1 MKTQCPQC
9 GSEYDVDDSFIGQK
23 VECECGCKWQIQQSL
38 KSPPR
43 KQVKRKIEPGCVFG
57 IFILLAVLFWAGYS
71 GYSKYVY
78 RDTPENRSFEY
89 KIMNE
94 EKSTG
99 TLYYKAT
106 VEIKLKGRLL
116 PNPQDLYYL
125 VKKIAGIRQSY
136 YVYFKLPEYSQ
147 RQYFASTESAELG
160 NFYVTCSANVDSKDL
175 DLIKI
180 SYGSD
185 YYSKRFPDKSNIIA
199 ESAHKSTTTT
209 GSFSAR
215 NDAWVY
221 TQFLVERHLKSPK
234 SARFEYGGVERVKET
249 GPGIFIVRSYVDAK
263 NSFGTDIRQYF
274 FCKLQ
279 RKSDGKFE
287 VIQLTFE

>member
-1 MKTQCPQC
+1 MKKNFDNNEKT
-9 GSEYDVDDSFIGQK
+9 GFWFGLLIFLKVISIIFLAAAIFIGIP
-23 VECECGCKWQIQQSL
+23 VTVI
-38 KSPPR
+38 
-43 KQVKRKIEPGCVFG
+43 I
-57 IFILLAVLFWAGYS
+57 WAFHS
-71 GYSKYVY
+71 C
-78 RDTPENRSFEY
+78 N
-89 KIMNE
+89 
-94 EKSTG
+94 
-99 TLYYKAT
+99 
-106 VEIKLKGRLL
+106 
-116 PNPQDLYYL
+116 
-125 VKKIAGIRQSY
+125 
-136 YVYFKLPEYSQ
+136 
-147 RQYFASTESAELG
+147 STE
-160 NFYVTCSANVDSKDL
+160 
-175 DLIKI
+175 
-180 SYGSD
+180 
-185 YYSKRFPDKSNIIA
+185 
-199 ESAHKSTTTT
+199 STTTT